1 MINIDY
7 SRDAKLTKFAKETLQ
22 DRYMLPQDLSPQDL
36 FARVATAYG
45 DDNEHAQRIYDYI
58 SNLWFLPA
66 TPILANGGTNRGLPI
81 SCFLSE
87 TSDNLEGI
95 VDTWVENV
103 WLAARGGGIGTYFG
117 NVRSIGEK
125 VGTVGETSGIIPFIK
140 VVDSITLAI
149 SQGSLRRG
157 SAAVYLPIDHPEIE
171 EFLEIR
177 KPTGGDLERKS
188 LNLHHAVVI
197 KDQFMYAVEQD
208 LPWQL
213 KSPKTREV
221 VKTVSARDLWFK
233 ILELRLSTGEP
244 FLTFMTSA
252 NKARPSFHK
261 DANLIIKTSNLCVS
275 GETKLLTKEGYQE
288 IQVLEGKKIIIWNGF
303 EWSETTI
310 EKTCDEAELLDLTF
324 SNGMTIRC
332 TPYHKFHIQEKNKT
346 VIKTAC
352 SLGTKDKLIAFG
364 LPKDIQHGSEEFPH
378 PYTHGLYTAEGFSRE
393 GRPAICLCNEK
404 KLLASKI
411 VVKTGSYEE
420 NARGELNFYL
430 PDNLLPKFKVPL
442 NSSRET
448 KLEWLAGYFDG
459 DGYLAKTKGYG
470 SFEVSSINLEF
481 LKLVSLLL
489 QTLGVSSK
497 IKVHSEAGTKVFN
510 VRGELKDCQVKAVY
524 RLTINQEGCFLLK
537 NLGIPTNR
545 LEFKN
550 CRMGLR
556 SGYPKPV
563 TVTSIASVPGK
574 HKTFCFTES
583 KRNLGVFNGIIAGNC
598 NEITLPT
605 SNDRTAVCCLSS
617 ANLETYHEWEDHPTF
632 VEDVMRFLDN
642 VLSDFI
648 RRAPDSMRRA
658 KHSAERERSVGLGVM
673 GFHGML
679 QKLGIPFDSVMAK
692 VWNRKI
698 FSRLKHQAD
707 MASMKLSAERGP
719 CPDALDFDVP
729 ERFSYKLAIAPTA
742 SISIIAGASPSIEP
756 WAANVFTQKTLSGS
770 YSVRNPHLQA
780 LLAARGYDT
789 EDVWSSIAI
798 NEGSVSH
805 LPDYV
810 MSDGEKEVY
819 RTAFE
824 IDQRWIVDLAAERQ
838 EFICQGQ
845 SLNIFLPPDVHKK
858 YLHDLHVRAWKGG
871 LKGLYYLRSK
881 SLARAEKSSIQNLEY
896 MRNPEA
902 KPNDEECLSCQ

>member
-58 SNLWFLPA
+58 SNLWFMPA
-66 TPILANGGTNRGLPI
+66 TPVLANGGTMRGLPI

-87 TSDNLEGI
+87 AADNLEGI

-103 WLAARGGGIGTYFG
+103 WLAAKGGGLGVFWG
-117 NVRSIGEK
+117 NVRSIGER
-125 VGTVGETSGIIPFIK
+125 VGSVGQTSGIIPFIK
-140 VVDSITLAI
+140 VMDSVTLAV

-157 SAAVYLPIDHPEIE
+157 SAAVYLPMDHPEIE

-244 FLTFMTSA
+244 YITFMTAA
-252 NKARPSFHK
+252 NRARPQFHK
-261 DANLIIKTSNLCVS
+261 DANLSIKTSNLCVS
-275 GETKLLTKEGYQE
+275 GDTKILTAQGYRALHDLVDESVEIWTGKKFAPAYIMKTGTDQKLLK
-288 IQVLEGKKIIIWNGF
+288 V
-303 EWSETTI
+303 
-310 EKTCDEAELLDLTF
+310 TF
-324 SNGMTIRC
+324 SDGNMLKC
-332 TPYHKFHIQEKNKT
+332 TPYHKFFVKNDYHQDAIEKQAGNLS
-346 VIKTAC
+346 I
-352 SLGTKDKLIAFG
+352 GDKLDKWN
-364 LPKDIQHGSEEFPH
+364 LPVIEWGTSFDDA
-378 PYTHGLYTAEGFSRE
+378 YTHGLFCAEGFVYQGENR
-393 GRPAICLCNEK
+393 LWLYDTK
-404 KLLASKI
+404 KPLLRHLRAVKVGKHDSTTLKI
-411 VVKTGSYEE
+411 DVRLPSSLPGKFVVPYAANK
-420 NARGELNFYL
+420 NA
-430 PDNLLPKFKVPL
+430 
-442 NSSRET
+442 
-448 KLEWLAGYFDG
+448 KLEWLAGLLDG
-459 DGYLAKTKGYG
+459 DGTVARNGKNQQLQIC
-470 SFEVSSINLEF
+470 SINHEF
-481 LKLVSLLL
+481 LVGVSHLLD
-489 QTLGVSSK
+489 TLGVHSK
-497 IKVHSEAGTKVFN
+497 VTRCREKGECLLPDGQGGMKKYPVVEA
-510 VRGELKDCQVKAVY
+510 Y
-524 RLTINQEGCFLLK
+524 RLLITSVGARKLLGLGMRCHRLQIVPHKPQRDALQHVQVISVEELSELHDTYCFNEPVSHK
-537 NLGIPTNR
+537 GI
-545 LEFKN
+545 L
-550 CRMGLR
+550 
-556 SGYPKPV
+556 
-563 TVTSIASVPGK
+563 
-574 HKTFCFTES
+574 
-583 KRNLGVFNGIIAGNC
+583 NGIQTGNC